1 MDDEQ
6 RELRPTSEVIC
17 RGLGDAAVLV
27 DLTTN
32 QIFELNRTGHRIW
45 ELLVE
50 GLDRQAIGDR
60 LQQEFSVERDQL
72 DREIEELLKTLRA
85 ERLIVEQ

>member
-1 MDDEQ
+1 MTSSVN
-6 RELRPTSEVIC
+6 LRPKSEVIC

-60 LQQEFSVERDQL
+60 LQQEFSVERDHL

-85 ERLIVEQ
+85 ERLIVER